1 MWANFSDKLSRE
13 VDGASLAVVRM
24 VTAAALFVLAVGVL
38 VTGRVPELF
47 MSLGLHFQYPL
58 ATFVKPLPGNLPYAH
73 MVIIALTAA
82 AVFIGWRTRL
92 CSVLLCAATL
102 YWFLLD
108 PLYYDD
114 GYYLLAL
121 MSILVAWLPVNRW
134 MSADRQLARE
144 TRTTVL
150 GWQPWLVQM
159 QLLFVYFFSGLSKLN
174 GDWLSGAPL
183 VERFALAD
191 APVGAQTAIGIAW
204 GVMLLQLSL
213 GFLLLWR
220 RSRGVGLVLMTVLH
234 FADWMWLNIGVAPV
248 MMWALS
254 FVFCSPDWP
263 RRIVARLAPTIT
275 QWPFLQSGWKV
286 TRRIGGTVDA
296 AFSWFDDSP
305 VFKKTTTARRSGS
318 QTPQP
323 KTRSETMMGEATK
336 YCVVAWLLLQFIL
349 PLRHFAYPGN
359 SRWTDEGRLFA
370 WWGETYDKQG
380 DLSMTLILPDRQL
393 MWTINPRSE
402 FPVPLDIMFSQAELE
417 SRGLAGGMLQDIV
430 LANDDEVMRDLVKV
444 RIESAGLSPEDVG
457 RLDDAS
463 FDIAR
468 LQLSDFEH
476 AQIMHHPELLRQYC
490 VVVADTVAKISP
502 GNTRPVVE
510 AELMASLNGRA
521 LSICIPEE
529 SQLSEEAFTLGP
541 FDWIAPLNTPL
552 PAVEQRIALVRTQ
565 GSDIDPDTV
574 ESAPSSEKTKT
585 AEPVLAPGISEA
597 DEEWFQAAY
606 PAHSDE
612 E

>member
-444 RIESAGLSPEDVG
+444 RIESAGLSPEDV
-457 RLDDAS
+457 
-463 FDIAR
+463 
-468 LQLSDFEH
+468 
-476 AQIMHHPELLRQYC
+476 
-490 VVVADTVAKISP
+490 
-502 GNTRPVVE
+502 
-510 AELMASLNGRA
+510 
-521 LSICIPEE
+521 
-529 SQLSEEAFTLGP
+529 
-541 FDWIAPLNTPL
+541 
-552 PAVEQRIALVRTQ
+552 
-565 GSDIDPDTV
+565 
-574 ESAPSSEKTKT
+574 
-585 AEPVLAPGISEA
+585 
-597 DEEWFQAAY
+597 
-606 PAHSDE
+606 
-612 E
+612 

>member
-1 MWANFSDKLSRE
+1 MWAKFSGQLSRE

-24 VTAAALFVLAVGVL
+24 VSAATLFVLSVGVL
-38 VTGRVPELF
+38 VTGRVPEMF
-47 MSLGLHFQYPL
+47 MSLGVHFQYPL
-58 ATFVKPLPGNLPYAH
+58 ATLVKPLPGNLPYAH
-73 MVIIALTAA
+73 MVIIAVTAA
-82 AVFIGWRTRL
+82 AVFVGWRTRL
-92 CSVLLCAATL
+92 TSVLLCAATL

-108 PLYYDD
+108 PLYYED

-121 MSILVAWLPVNRW
+121 ISILVAWLPVNRW
-134 MSADRQLARE
+134 MSVDRQIGRE
-144 TRTTVL
+144 TRATVL

-159 QLLFVYFFSGLSKLN
+159 QLLFVYVFSGVSKLN
-174 GDWLSGAPL
+174 SDWLSGAPL
-183 VERFALAD
+183 VERFAVAD
-191 APVGAQTAIGIAW
+191 SPVGAQAAIGIAW

-220 RSRGVGLVLMTVLH
+220 PSRGVGLVLMTLLH
-234 FADWMWLNIGVAPV
+234 VADRLWLHIGVAPV
-248 MMWALS
+248 LLWALS
-254 FVFCSPDWP
+254 FVFCAPDWP
-263 RRIVARLAPTIT
+263 RRIVARLAPAIT
-275 QWPFLQSGWKV
+275 QLPFLQSAWNAA
-286 TRRIGGTVDA
+286 RRIGGAVDA
-296 AFSWFDDSP
+296 AFAWFDDSP
-305 VFKKTTTARRSGS
+305 VFKKRAPARRSGS
-318 QTPQP
+318 PAAEP
-323 KTRSETMMGEATK
+323 KTRGETMRGEATK
-336 YCVVAWLLLQFIL
+336 YCVVAWLTLQLLL
-349 PLRHFAYPGN
+349 PLRYLAYPGN
-359 SRWTDEGRLFA
+359 PRWTDEGRLFA

-402 FPVPLDIMFSQAELE
+402 FPVPLDIMFSQTELE
-417 SRGLAGGMLQDIV
+417 RRGLAGGMLQDIV

-444 RIESAGLSPEDVG
+444 RIESAGLSPEDVQ

-502 GNTRPVVE
+502 GHTRPVVE
-510 AELMASLNGRA
+510 AELMASLNGRER
-521 LSICIPEE
+521 SICIPEE
-529 SQLSEEAFTLGP
+529 SQLSEEAFTLGA

-552 PAVEQRIALVRTQ
+552 PAAEQRIAFVRTQ
-565 GSDIDPDTV
+565 GSDFDPDTV

-597 DEEWFQAAY
+597 DEEWFQASY
-606 PAHSDE
+606 PAHSDGE
-612 E
+612 